1 MSSLMDKLPGMG
13 EIPDHVKGQ
22 VNDKEI
28 HRTIAIINSMTPQE
42 RRFPGIIKGARKRR
56 IALGSGTQV
65 QEINKLLKQF
75 AQMQKMM
82 KRMKGSGGIA
92 KMMRSLKGRMGGAG
106 GMPPGGFPF

>member
-1 MSSLMDKLPGMG
+1 
-13 EIPDHVKGQ
+13 
-22 VNDKEI
+22 
-28 HRTIAIINSMTPQE
+28 MTPQE

-75 AQMQKMM
+75 AQMQKVM

-92 KMMRSLKGRMGGAG
+92 KMMRGLKGRMGPG